1 MPERIERRA
10 AWIHS
15 LAQTQCLT
23 QPCNVPDLL
32 EVLSQ
37 PFILLLLLLLCLCY

>member
-1 MPERIERRA
+1 MPEGETRA

-15 LAQTQCLT
+15 PTQTQRLT

-37 PFILLLLLLLCLCY
+37 PFISWLLVSLFCLCS